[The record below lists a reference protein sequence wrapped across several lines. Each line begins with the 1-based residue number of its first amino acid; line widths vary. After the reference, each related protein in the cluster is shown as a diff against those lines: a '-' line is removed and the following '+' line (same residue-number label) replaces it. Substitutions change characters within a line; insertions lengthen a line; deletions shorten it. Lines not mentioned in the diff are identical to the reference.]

1 METMKPFKNSSLNG
15 WRDLDGSQ
23 KTKVKKYYRMGNLSS
38 ILYDNEWRT
47 EKLRLKVKRQDRRC
61 LIEQGHGELRGREP
75 IYKES

>member
-1 METMKPFKNSSLNG
+1 MESSCSERTKGGDSGNNETPFKNSSLNG

-47 EKLRLKVKRQDRRC
+47 KKR
-61 LIEQGHGELRGREP
+61 
-75 IYKES
+75 S